1 MAAGTLPLALTLELQ
16 CDLKYPQCSNC
27 EAAGTECLSYDLGK
41 QREIPRDYVESLE
54 AQVERLKAEVQ
65 LLGSRPGAV
74 PNNEPSSSEQAS
86 SATPHSDRETSSELY
101 TSLALAVLDPSDEP
115 RFIGTSSGVT
125 LAKAILGSLE
135 CDMPA
140 SPSVRSSQ
148 EPNMNVLL
156 PRSSPPLPSKESATY
171 LIDVYFQCRTP
182 HLPLMERADIL
193 TCVHNAYLAHDN
205 EAATVAQRKGRDVFV
220 TLMIFAIS
228 CCGLKGQVG
237 RGASDRSESF
247 FHSAVQCLDSTVGT
261 AANDTKTLT
270 DILLLAQYVSLSP
283 SKGNLWTLSGLALR
297 TCIELG
303 FHWETNLAL
312 RVTKAQLNERRRLF
326 WAAYYFDRLLVVTVG
341 RPLGIEEQSLGAGY
355 PEPPPAHPSPEERHA
370 QCVANHIVRLAR
382 LEAETKHVLY
392 RQQQTAAV
400 AFPQPDYHTWM
411 EDIKPRLEQWH
422 ADIPLTQE
430 AHPASIYA
438 SSSWWGATYSHAL
451 LLLHR
456 PTPRVPEPSP
466 ASLRI
471 CFEASAKLIECTQTL
486 LREGHLDMIWV
497 WAHRLFVAGL
507 LLTYSV
513 WNSNELRS
521 SLASEKIVNVGQV
534 CASSLAAVA
543 ERYPKAAGC
552 RDAIE
557 SMVAATVRRL
567 FAPQNRAPTWPV
579 GADSGTHQP
588 DGFWPPPQP
597 DHPDDFMAG
606 IYSLL
611 PEDLWVVGQGACQ
624 GLGWPILPDDN
635 DRTVPWR
642 ELDESSL
649 QFGESMPDSG

>member
-1 MAAGTLPLALTLELQ
+1 
-16 CDLKYPQCSNC
+16 
-27 EAAGTECLSYDLGK
+27 LGK

-54 AQVERLKAEVQ
+54 AQIERLKAEVQ
-65 LLGSRPGAV
+65 LLGSRHSAA
-74 PNNEPSSSEQAS
+74 PNNEAASSEQAS
-86 SATPHSDRETSSELY
+86 SVTPQSDHETGSELY
-101 TSLALAVLDPSDEP
+101 TSLALAVLDPSEEP
-115 RFIGTSSGVT
+115 RFVGTSSGVT
-125 LAKAILGSLE
+125 LAKAILGSLQ
-135 CDMPA
+135 CNMPT
-140 SPSVRSSQ
+140 SPSIRSSQ
-148 EPNMNVLL
+148 EPSMNLLL
-156 PRSSPPLPSKESATY
+156 PRMSPPLPSKESATY

-182 HLPLMERADIL
+182 HLPLMERTDIL

-237 RGASDRSESF
+237 KGASDRSESF
-247 FHSAVQCLDSTVGT
+247 FHSAVECLDSTIGT
-261 AANDTKTLT
+261 AGNDTKTVT

-283 SKGNLWTLSGLALR
+283 SKGNLWTLSGLAIR
-297 TCIELG
+297 ACIELG

-312 RVTKAQLNERRRLF
+312 RITQAQLNERRRLF

-341 RPLGIEEQSLGAGY
+341 RPLGIEEQSLDAGY
-355 PEPPPAHPSPEERHA
+355 PGPPPAHPSLEERHA
-370 QCVANHIVRLAR
+370 QRVANHIVRLAR

-392 RQQQTAAV
+392 RQQQTASM
-400 AFPQPDYHTWM
+400 AFPQPDYHAW
-411 EDIKPRLEQWH
+411 IKPRLEQWH
-422 ADIPLTQE
+422 ADIPSTQE

-456 PTPRVPEPSP
+456 PTPRVSKPSP
-466 ASLRI
+466 ISLRI
-471 CFEASAKLIECTQTL
+471 CFEASTKLIECTQSL

-497 WAHRLFVAGL
+497 WAHHLFVAGL

-513 WNSNELRS
+513 WNSDELRS
-521 SLASEKIVNVGQV
+521 SLAPEKIVNIGQV

-552 RDAIE
+552 RDVIE
-557 SMVAATVRRL
+557 SMVAATVWRL
-567 FAPQNRAPTWPV
+567 FAPQNRAPAWPIS
-579 GADSGTHQP
+579 ADSIIHQP
-588 DGFWPPPQP
+588 DGFWQPPQP
-597 DHPDDFMAG
+597 GYQDDFMAG

-649 QFGESMPDSG
+649 QFGDSMPDSG

>member
-1 MAAGTLPLALTLELQ
+1 MCRIWESTSDAFELSPTSLASQQERLCLPAI
-16 CDLKYPQCSNC
+16 YPQCSNC

-54 AQVERLKAEVQ
+54 AQIERLKAEVQ
-65 LLGSRPGAV
+65 LLGSRPCAA
-74 PNNEPSSSEQAS
+74 PNNEASSSEQAS
-86 SATPHSDRETSSELY
+86 STTPQSDHETGSELY

-115 RFIGTSSGVT
+115 RFVGTSSGVT

-135 CDMPA
+135 CNMPV

-171 LIDVYFQCRTP
+171 LIDIYFQCRTP

-193 TCVHNAYLAHDN
+193 RCVQNAYQAHDN
-205 EAATVAQRKGRDVFV
+205 EAATVAQRKSRDVFI

-247 FHSAVQCLDSTVGT
+247 FHSAVQCLDSTIGT

-283 SKGNLWTLSGLALR
+283 SKGNLWTLSGLAIR
-297 TCIELG
+297 ACIELG
-303 FHWETNLAL
+303 FHWETNLVL
-312 RVTKAQLNERRRLF
+312 RITQAQLNERRRLF
-326 WAAYYFDRLLVVTVG
+326 WAAYYFDRLLVVTIG

-355 PEPPPAHPSPEERHA
+355 PDLPPVHPSPEERHA
-370 QCVANHIVRLAR
+370 QRVANHIVRLAR

-392 RQQQTAAV
+392 RQQHTVSV
-400 AFPQPDYHTWM
+400 AFPQPDYHVWM

-422 ADIPLTQE
+422 VDIPPTQE
-430 AHPASIYA
+430 AHPESIYA
-438 SSSWWGATYSHAL
+438 CSSWWEATYNHAL

-456 PTPRVPEPSP
+456 PTPRVPKPSP
-466 ASLRI
+466 ASLSI
-471 CFEASAKLIECTQTL
+471 CFEASTKLIEHDLGLGSSPLRGRLVAHL
-486 LREGHLDMIWV
+486 L
-497 WAHRLFVAGL
+497 GL
-507 LLTYSV
+507 
-513 WNSNELRS
+513 ELER
-521 SLASEKIVNVGQV
+521 AEKIACPERIVNIGQI

-567 FAPQNRAPTWPV
+567 FASQDRVPAWPIS
-579 GADSGTHQP
+579 ADSGTHQQ
-588 DGFWPPPQP
+588 DAFWPPPQP
-597 DHPDDFMAG
+597 GHTDDFMEG

-624 GLGWPILPDDN
+624 GLGWPILSGED
-635 DRTVPWR
+635 DRTVLWR

-649 QFGESMPDSG
+649 QFGESMTNDG